1 MKAAL
6 LLLAQWSPARE
17 RIAVLGDMLELGPE
31 ARQMHR
37 EVGEVLATQGL
48 SRLIVCGTLGRDI
61 AEGARRGGMAGSQI
75 DEVADA
81 ATAADHLKRIV
92 RQGDVVLVKA
102 SRGMKMEQIVQ
113 VLTGM
118 RAVIKQAS

>member
-1 MKAAL
+1 
-6 LLLAQWSPARE
+6 
-17 RIAVLGDMLELGPE
+17 
-31 ARQMHR
+31 MHR
-37 EVGEVLATQGL
+37 DVGQFLAAQGL

-75 DEVADA
+75 DKVVDA
-81 ATAADHLKRIV
+81 AAAADFLKAIV

-102 SRGMKMEQIVQ
+102 SRGMKMEQVVQ
-113 VLTGM
+113 ALTGM